1 MIYQKL
7 FSEYNQSCAQ
17 ILMTKSTVQN
27 NLSRLNAYHTFE
39 ELLKLGVVP
48 IVNENDTVSTY
59 EMKFGDN
66 DRLSAIVTALVERI
80 F

>member
-1 MIYQKL
+1 
-7 FSEYNQSCAQ
+7 
-17 ILMTKSTVQN
+17 MTKSTVQN

-59 EMKFGDN
+59 EMN
-66 DRLSAIVTALVERI
+66 LVITTGFLRS
-80 F
+80 